1 MKPCLRQL
9 HHVAAKTRE
18 FEPGSI
24 VAKLY
29 VAPCRLLLSDLI
41 FSGRLRLEIK

>member
-1 MKPCLRQL
+1 MKPCLRQS

-41 FSGRLRLEIK
+41 FSGRPRLEIK